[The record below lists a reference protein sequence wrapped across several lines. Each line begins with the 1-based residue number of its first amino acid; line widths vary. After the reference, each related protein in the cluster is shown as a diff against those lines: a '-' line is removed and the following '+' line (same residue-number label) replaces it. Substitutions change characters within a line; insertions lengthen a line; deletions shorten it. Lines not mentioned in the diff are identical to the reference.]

1 MNFKYLMRVLGGASF
16 QKMGKAINTV
26 HEKSGKS
33 KFTTFFDMLGCS
45 LRYGAG
51 YNDYIIFDEWDV
63 MDGGCYAND
72 SWAPVG
78 YSAYERYLCG
88 WLEPEALPDDA
99 SVSCVI

>member
-51 YNDYIIFDEWDV
+51 YNDYIIFEFYK
-63 MDGGCYAND
+63 MNGKQRKTYMTRMKNNRLITTMND
-72 SWAPVG
+72 PQYTRIFHRPCG
-78 YSAYERYLCG
+78 YRLS
-88 WLEPEALPDDA
+88 
-99 SVSCVI
+99 